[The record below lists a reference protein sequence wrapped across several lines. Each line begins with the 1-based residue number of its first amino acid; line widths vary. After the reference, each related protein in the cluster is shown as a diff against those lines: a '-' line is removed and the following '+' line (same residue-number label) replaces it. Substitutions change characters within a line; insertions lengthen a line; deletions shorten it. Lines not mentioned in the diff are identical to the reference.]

1 MTIYSWLCLF
11 GVPAMISAIF
21 AYVIKR
27 IRKNDRETTAVKY
40 GIQALLRDRL
50 YSLYSSCE
58 VKGFASLPERDNF
71 ENMYKQ
77 YHSLGANGVMDDIR
91 HKFLCLPLPKE

>member
-1 MTIYSWLCLF
+1 MTFYNWLCLF
-11 GVPAMISAIF
+11 GVPAMVSAIF

-27 IRKNDRETTAVKY
+27 IRKNDAETTAVKC

-50 YSLYSSCE
+50 IQVYKYNES
-58 VKGFASLPERDNF
+58 KGYADIQERENF

-77 YHSLGANGVMDDIR
+77 YHSLGANGVMDDVR
-91 HKFLCLPLPKE
+91 QKFLQLPTK

>member
-50 YSLYSSCE
+50 YALYSVCDE
-58 VKGFASLPERDNF
+58 KGSASLAERDNF
-71 ENMYKQ
+71 ENMYRQ
-77 YHSLGANGVMDDIR
+77 YHSLGANGVMDNIR
-91 HKFLCLPLPKE
+91 KKFLALPVK